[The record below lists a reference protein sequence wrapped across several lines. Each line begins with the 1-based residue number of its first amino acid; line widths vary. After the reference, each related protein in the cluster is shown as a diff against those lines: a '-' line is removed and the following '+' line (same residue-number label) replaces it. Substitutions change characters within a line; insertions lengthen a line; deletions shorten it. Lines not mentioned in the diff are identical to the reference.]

1 MAEIIVLNNVFDTK
15 DKNCYLCNEQK
26 TIKEFLYE
34 QNLDKKDYSL
44 TVEIYD
50 PETDTTYYEPLE
62 DDESNMLVNINVN
75 GLVKD
80 LDYKIQPC
88 DKIIIEIL
96 PASSSNNEDLVGGLI
111 ISGMFFAI
119 AALAIFTGGAGLF
132 GAAAITGEI
141 LANYGTILGF
151 GLLAAGLG
159 ATTLAMTLS
168 SDNTSSSEL
177 SSNSDDNS
185 ERNPSISGSQNQA
198 LGTNAFPL
206 VIGDVIATP
215 FVVGSFYTE
224 YEKNSS
230 FDKTWLGSNQ
240 KAYLLLAVGYA
251 PLLIKDIKL
260 DELKIAGNPKNVL
273 NGILSLDYG
282 SDEIGASWKNNNPRF
297 EISQFGQNRT
307 IYPYTVKQK
316 KIESTLLYCYD
327 KQYSDIATENT
338 ITWQGGT
345 FPTGMRNIPIYFS
358 ESVPYKIS
366 VGIKF
371 PAGLY
376 ETWADSDGNT
386 MYRKIPMNLVVQWRP
401 YYKLVD
407 KNSNATDNGTSRYNK
422 AEGYTIG
429 RYGQWRDFDDN
440 AIIPKVT
447 YNAKDWKYHYKV
459 YSRIDKLYTDGNGNV
474 STSYGYK
481 KDDYFGYW
489 EVYTNSENNYA
500 TDYSDKVNEDERV
513 DDGSNFRWVP
523 LLKYLSKEEC
533 KNLFVQ
539 AFLAKRKINPNATT
553 VWVDGKCY
561 STVGHSWNTTG
572 SAKRWANQFYEEY
585 YYDQHFCWAREHPNI
600 REVLKDTPYQVTNSR
615 VEVQSNYGLSDGTD
629 TNCNPNWIGSTVFC
643 FGKYSGGV
651 NFYKQNDFMPE
662 TISNADR
669 EKLFVKNIN
678 DAKDEMDFE
687 LTATL
692 DQDTILDLINRNP
705 KSIELGGVDD
715 DATTVNEFSDN
726 TECLLDSIQV
736 RVVRLTPCYVAKNID
751 SQQHSYQDVVQWS
764 YLKTYCLDKQK
775 LLQDI
780 DYVEKG
786 KKFPK
791 INCNADSYNVDT
803 QATVITPDGKETL
816 NVKEVMTKEGS
827 SKWNAFPIS
836 NYYSTPLNKTD
847 QENLVTIG
855 VEITPDKLGYISNS
869 INKINLSAKAIM
881 PAFVSNKLKSNPNF
895 IRYVKKENN
904 LYFFCDRYDAQS
916 DILGI
921 SDDSY
926 SITNSSLKWE
936 LASSTGANSEIFDE
950 IKSSALTEIGSKD
963 EITYSYYLKNNSWD
977 KVFFP
982 KKIETK
988 QIDELVTDN
997 NGNVVYEDATTLVPM
1012 YEKVKYGNDWFNYI
1026 KNEMALNKKSYY
1038 DSNSNLIGTRWEAT
1052 ESFIN
1057 TFCSQNAIV
1066 QALGF
1071 LTGKSLGKDAY
1082 AFNSYNTDKF
1092 LRLWRVKGG
1101 EYFYYNTDL
1110 TDAVPITELD
1120 SVLKYAKEAE
1130 SGSEIIFT
1138 EESPIAIDYQNPN
1151 YVDWKW
1157 YYSFRKAEGNFNPV
1171 TLREAIEYTDNID
1184 IGGSYG
1190 ELKYK
1195 CNLYVYQQQKVVN
1208 LFSTILSAARAYWF
1222 YDEKGRYEIHNDKPL
1237 KNPVLLI
1244 TDENC
1249 LSSSNTRSFTKQ
1261 IAGYHITFKDENNS
1275 FQNGEIYVLRE
1286 GQTLENHTRDIKD
1299 LSFSGITNAKQA
1311 WALGAYLL
1319 GQSITQR
1326 EIWTRKLNHIGNS
1339 LTIGSL
1345 VNVQSSTLEIGTD
1358 NSGRIT
1364 KLIEDENYIY
1374 GFLIDNVYSYRAEYN
1389 ADESNVQGCSIM
1401 QPTESTSSRIVTVRF
1416 ANKNQQTKGISVVQ
1430 NDETIIYS
1438 NCYGKTNLVLLEKRI
1453 IKANHKQENQK
1464 DDEDTET
1471 SSLSNFIPKLGDIVA
1486 FGNVGRITSKAV
1498 VFNLTYD
1505 ENNCVTVQLYPYFD
1519 SLYSAGKKLPIYES
1533 NITRKS
1539 ITDNIPIKNAETYSI
1554 VNNSIEKSNSN
1565 IQSQISKIEDSINNI
1580 VLDADT
1586 TPPTIPI
1593 LQSCISDNLGDIS
1606 ITFLQSTDEESGV
1619 HHYVLYKKQDGGML
1633 EQSLI
1638 IEYDEQAT
1646 SGYIIKDYPSVKNKN
1661 YTYYVSAVDNN
1672 GNESAFSNGI
1682 NVKSEVTEKPYIPTN
1697 FIATAFENYIKLHWD
1712 FEKSTNSVY
1721 NPNRFKLEVKRNS
1734 TSNWEEIAES
1744 SINEFSYYFDR
1755 TKDGYPEIDDLS
1767 AYQFRVKSISVYDV
1781 ESDYCLLTKIKTD
1794 NYLGWEIGTIDVS
1807 SYAVEGLLYVKIN
1820 YTNSSYGEKYFTIN
1834 YGDNVIAEN
1843 VSSGRLFAFKLIGY
1857 QEVSDITNKDIIVS
1871 CKSVA
1876 NNSSVTLKGSNIDIS
1891 LYKTYKI
1898 TKPTVSAYADR
1909 TGVHINWTDNSGD
1922 YYLIPTYT
1930 LQINSK
1936 DVLSAKNVLSYD
1948 NLFADN
1954 IYPTKNDIAKISIKL
1969 KVETEADSV
1978 EVSNITIDV
1987 SNFLGWIPNVPDI
2000 RISVSGRTV
2009 PLSWNIQNDN
2019 VYDFLG
2025 CEIQVAKAYKIVNDT
2040 YIVITDKTELEWYA
2054 PALGLNPYE
2063 NLDNYKKGDKD
2074 SYLSVKGSSVAFS
2087 VPLYGQD
2094 NDGTISTMYAYRA
2107 RAYTKGGKSAWT
2119 DTYFVEVKPVSAY
2132 DVVKAWDLNDNG
2144 EKVKLDGALGV
2155 KQIFVE
2161 ELAAISANL
2170 GYITDGALQ
2179 GDQYNY
2185 WAVNDIKLEDGTVLC
2200 KGAFRVGGK
2209 EQYIEVKPIIENGVA
2224 TGEYNINFVV
2234 NDVSISSDGTRI
2246 DGQSFTVYDKDGQL
2260 MFKTSPEGN
2269 FILVDEGTFTYT
2281 KPLVNTL
2288 YTDIPNPALADV
2300 TNYRI
2305 VNNLNYNDKIYTA
2318 ILFLSPSYDDYGNS
2332 FLSLYSEDDKIQ
2344 IWSSKDWQKDNS
2356 PYNILKSSDNKLV
2369 ALRVDCTS
2377 NNTVS
2382 FKKSVYDFESNKL
2395 NDSLLYS
2402 YNTSNTPTDDLFLV
2416 LDALTKEDTMPMVL
2430 DDWLINVT
2438 CTKDSA
2444 TFDNTTT
2451 FYALNLKTNSYFIKS
2466 FTNRNFFFDNVYS
2479 YITKDDKY
2487 FYVLTFAR
2495 LATLCIRIN
2504 IENQEIGIIG
2514 LPFVSY
2520 QGTRENFFNVKENS
2534 FVRCVNNKLYVF
2546 LITPSFYKTTQSAE
2560 TLTTDAIGI
2569 IDLSAVNWATSSSN
2583 IQLSKG
2589 ILYTCNSARY
2599 YPISVFSKN
2608 TDIYLI
2614 DRYLSGDGTSD
2625 TTATLAPFFTNFFF
2639 CSLKDDKKISY
2650 ELTEIAG
2657 TVIVEKSKKL
2667 KNINYDSGPVF
2678 TYDFLV
2684 STPRCFVDSN
2694 NEVTMQG
2701 LQISITDDGC
2711 ITDYL
2716 ANGFTSDLGAEYA
2729 LYFLSLEKSFAKITN
2744 IKFYKELSHEITK
2757 KEVYG
2762 TGIGFTQILYDN
2774 KNNVVRYGLD
2784 NGFHLDFDKEGN
2796 LLSTQ
2801 GEQGIRGEK
2810 GDKGDKGDTGA
2821 IGAQGYSIVS
2831 SVSRNEQTDDWWSI
2845 YGTIGHTEAWNNTEN
2860 SRNGC
2865 RIGDIFTVVGTSTSG
2880 KAHIAF
2886 YKSTT
2891 ASGKLTGTCI
2901 AYSYAEKG
2909 EKGDK
2914 GDKGTTGNG
2923 ISSITYYYATST
2935 SQTQPSTI
2943 TSTSIPTLS
2952 TTNKYLWQKQVIT
2965 YTDGTN
2971 KTNIALICVYGDK
2984 GNTGE
2989 KGTSITKVEQT
3000 ETSSVSGGKNK
3011 LTVTLSDGTKSEF
3024 VVTNGKLI
3032 FPAGFVYTQYSGTAS
3047 PATLGLEVA
3056 TNCAWVDITSKYTG
3070 AFFRAFYSSSGAF
3083 SDTSISQQSSQ
3094 LSSHTHT
3101 INHEHTVSTSVSN
3114 AHHVYF
3120 TGSKGHPSA
3129 NANVNT
3135 DYQLGGNSNTSVSVS
3150 VGSYSGSSGSTGSS
3164 ELRPRNVAIKIWQVQ
3179 EV

>member
-1 MAEIIVLNNVFDTK
+1 MMFVNLFENAFTSDYKKLEVENNSSILEIAKNNNLDLE
-15 DKNCYLCNEQK
+15 NCLIFVNGSQK
-26 TIKEFLYE
+26 TSNYILKENDVCTIRQFPGAA
-34 QNLDKKDYSL
+34 
-44 TVEIYD
+44 TVATVLFASVATLVSVELVKGAVSVISGGKYGG
-50 PETDTTYYEPLE
+50 EPLINSFLPKST
-62 DDESNMLVNINVN
+62 DVNVANTQQN
-75 GLVKD
+75 
-80 LDYKIQPC
+80 
-88 DKIIIEIL
+88 
-96 PASSSNNEDLVGGLI
+96 ASMNL
-111 ISGMFFAI
+111 
-119 AALAIFTGGAGLF
+119 
-132 GAAAITGEI
+132 
-141 LANYGTILGF
+141 
-151 GLLAAGLG
+151 
-159 ATTLAMTLS
+159 
-168 SDNTSSSEL
+168 
-177 SSNSDDNS
+177 
-185 ERNPSISGSQNQA
+185 PSINGA
-198 LGTNAFPL
+198 
-206 VIGDVIATP
+206 
-215 FVVGSFYTE
+215 
-224 YEKNSS
+224 
-230 FDKTWLGSNQ
+230 SNQ
-240 KAYLLLAVGYA
+240 KALGKAIPFIIGKTLFAPYVINDGYTTISDGDGKDKYGGIQTFHCLYLVGYN
-251 PLLIKDIKL
+251 D
-260 DELKIAGNPKNVL
+260 LKIENVSLGSHLISSNSENIENGKLKN
-273 NGILSLDYG
+273 D
-282 SDEIGASWKNNNPRF
+282 
-297 EISQFGQNRT
+297 
-307 IYPYTVKQK
+307 
-316 KIESTLLYCYD
+316 
-327 KQYSDIATENT
+327 
-338 ITWQGGT
+338 GT
-345 FPTGMRNIPIYFS
+345 YFS
-358 ESVPYKIS
+358 EADYSPLIEIQQGSNEVSLIPQKVVQTNYNVELLYSVNESLKAYGFSAKYPHKIEFE
-366 VGIKF
+366 VQF
-371 PAGLY
+371 PNGLY
-376 ETWADSDGNT
+376 GYDSDGNQIEKTVDIHIQMSIDGGKTWIKTPFTLSHTTDVSSSDETINRITAKHFYT
-386 MYRKIPMNLVVQWRP
+386 MRLVGVMSISDYDYANSIENHVVQ
-401 YYKLVD
+401 
-407 KNSNATDNGTSRYNK
+407 
-422 AEGYTIG
+422 
-429 RYGQWRDFDDN
+429 F
-440 AIIPKVT
+440 KVWKT
-447 YNAKDWKYHYKV
+447 VAK
-459 YSRIDKLYTDGNGNV
+459 
-474 STSYGYK
+474 
-481 KDDYFGYW
+481 
-489 EVYTNSENNYA
+489 NSENNNDVDNLVFSAIRTWCYNDKESNSSVGLVAQVPMIEKYRDRTCRLGFEIKADTYTSGTLQELNLIA
-500 TDYSDKVNEDERV
+500 TSKAHIWDGIGWSTTTKATNNPASLALLALTKNARGDYSYKTTVQKNYLISDKLDLESFGRLYELCDKNISWTSSKGISYSVKQFECNGAVLNQTKTLDLVNSILRCCRSFITLRGKKYGIFSDVEQENSVLILSNQNVYSRTNSKDFADIPDGFSINFVNALEDYQEDTIIVVPNGVDETNPDLKLEQLEYPYITNAYHVKKEGLYQLRCRNLRREIWNASIGIDGYLIEVGDKVEIQDDTILVGIGDGAEVKNVILDNSNSGILGIKTDAKFHITDLSQTYGIRFTKIVERN
-513 DDGSNFRWVP
+513 GEQVP
-523 LLKYLSKEEC
+523 RV
-533 KNLFVQ
+533 FV
-539 AFLAKRKINPNATT
+539 KKVT
-553 VWVDGKCY
+553 VRETQD
-561 STVGHSWNTTG
+561 N
-572 SAKRWANQFYEEY
+572 
-585 YYDQHFCWAREHPNI
+585 YYDEFYFIDEI
-600 REVLKDTPYQVTNSR
+600 SLDDESKIEIDDIIVFGI
-615 VEVQSNYGLSDGTD
+615 YGKET
-629 TNCNPNWIGSTVFC
+629 TEAIC
-643 FGKYSGGV
+643 FGK
-651 NFYKQNDFMPE
+651 
-662 TISNADR
+662 
-669 EKLFVKNIN
+669 
-678 DAKDEMDFE
+678 KDNGDNSFE
-687 LTATL
+687 LT
-692 DQDTILDLINRNP
+692 LIPYDKNVYN
-705 KSIELGGVDD
+705 
-715 DATTVNEFSDN
+715 
-726 TECLLDSIQV
+726 DS
-736 RVVRLTPCYVAKNID
+736 LTKFDYDSKITKYV
-751 SQQHSYQDVVQWS
+751 S
-764 YLKTYCLDKQK
+764 
-775 LLQDI
+775 
-780 DYVEKG
+780 
-786 KKFPK
+786 
-791 INCNADSYNVDT
+791 
-803 QATVITPDGKETL
+803 
-816 NVKEVMTKEGS
+816 EGS
-827 SKWNAFPIS
+827 
-836 NYYSTPLNKTD
+836 
-847 QENLVTIG
+847 VIG
-855 VEITPDKLGYISNS
+855 L
-869 INKINLSAKAIM
+869 
-881 PAFVSNKLKSNPNF
+881 
-895 IRYVKKENN
+895 
-904 LYFFCDRYDAQS
+904 
-916 DILGI
+916 
-921 SDDSY
+921 
-926 SITNSSLKWE
+926 
-936 LASSTGANSEIFDE
+936 
-950 IKSSALTEIGSKD
+950 
-963 EITYSYYLKNNSWD
+963 
-977 KVFFP
+977 
-982 KKIETK
+982 
-988 QIDELVTDN
+988 
-997 NGNVVYEDATTLVPM
+997 
-1012 YEKVKYGNDWFNYI
+1012 
-1026 KNEMALNKKSYY
+1026 
-1038 DSNSNLIGTRWEAT
+1038 
-1052 ESFIN
+1052 
-1057 TFCSQNAIV
+1057 
-1066 QALGF
+1066 
-1071 LTGKSLGKDAY
+1071 
-1082 AFNSYNTDKF
+1082 
-1092 LRLWRVKGG
+1092 
-1101 EYFYYNTDL
+1101 
-1110 TDAVPITELD
+1110 
-1120 SVLKYAKEAE
+1120 
-1130 SGSEIIFT
+1130 T
-1138 EESPIAIDYQNPN
+1138 EES
-1151 YVDWKW
+1151 
-1157 YYSFRKAEGNFNPV
+1157 
-1171 TLREAIEYTDNID
+1171 
-1184 IGGSYG
+1184 
-1190 ELKYK
+1190 
-1195 CNLYVYQQQKVVN
+1195 
-1208 LFSTILSAARAYWF
+1208 
-1222 YDEKGRYEIHNDKPL
+1222 
-1237 KNPVLLI
+1237 
-1244 TDENC
+1244 
-1249 LSSSNTRSFTKQ
+1249 
-1261 IAGYHITFKDENNS
+1261 
-1275 FQNGEIYVLRE
+1275 
-1286 GQTLENHTRDIKD
+1286 
-1299 LSFSGITNAKQA
+1299 
-1311 WALGAYLL
+1311 
-1319 GQSITQR
+1319 
-1326 EIWTRKLNHIGNS
+1326 LNER
-1339 LTIGSL
+1339 L
-1345 VNVQSSTLEIGTD
+1345 Q
-1358 NSGRIT
+1358 
-1364 KLIEDENYIY
+1364 
-1374 GFLIDNVYSYRAEYN
+1374 
-1389 ADESNVQGCSIM
+1389 
-1401 QPTESTSSRIVTVRF
+1401 
-1416 ANKNQQTKGISVVQ
+1416 
-1430 NDETIIYS
+1430 
-1438 NCYGKTNLVLLEKRI
+1438 
-1453 IKANHKQENQK
+1453 
-1464 DDEDTET
+1464 
-1471 SSLSNFIPKLGDIVA
+1471 
-1486 FGNVGRITSKAV
+1486 
-1498 VFNLTYD
+1498 
-1505 ENNCVTVQLYPYFD
+1505 
-1519 SLYSAGKKLPIYES
+1519 
-1533 NITRKS
+1533 
-1539 ITDNIPIKNAETYSI
+1539 
-1554 VNNSIEKSNSN
+1554 KSNSN

-1606 ITFLQSTDEESGV
+1606 ITFLQSIDEESGV

-1672 GNESAFSNGI
+1672 GNESALSNGI

-1781 ESDYCLLTKIKTD
+1781 ESDYCSLTKIKTD

-1948 NLFADN
+1948 NLFDNN
-1954 IYPTKNDIAKISIKL
+1954 IYPTKDDIAKISIKL

-2025 CEIQVAKAYKIVNDT
+2025 CEIQVAKAYKILNDT
-2040 YIVITDKTELEWYA
+2040 YTVITDKTELEWYA

-2209 EQYIEVKPIIENGVA
+2209 EQYIEVKPIIKNGVA

-2269 FILVDEGTFTYT
+2269 FILVDEGTFTYN
-2281 KPLVNTL
+2281 KPLATTL
-2288 YTDIPNPALADV
+2288 YTDIPNNMLLMDV
-2300 TNYRI
+2300 TKYRI

-2416 LDALTKEDTMPMVL
+2416 LYELTKEDTMPMVL
-2430 DDWLINVT
+2430 DDWLINAT
-2438 CTKDSA
+2438 CTEDSA
-2444 TFDNTTT
+2444 TYDNTTT

-2466 FTNRNFFFDNVYS
+2466 VTDRNPFFDNDYS
-2479 YITKDDKY
+2479 YITKDDNY
-2487 FYVLTFAR
+2487 FYILSFGR
-2495 LATLCIRIN
+2495 LSTICVRIN

-2520 QGTRENFFNVKENS
+2520 QGTRESFFNVKENS

-2614 DRYLSGDGTSD
+2614 DRYWQSDGTSD
-2625 TTATLAPFFTNFFF
+2625 TTNVLAPFLTNFFF

-2657 TVIVEKSKKL
+2657 TVNVEKSKKL

-2701 LQISITDDGC
+2701 LQPSITDDGC

-2716 ANGFTSDLGAEYA
+2716 ANGFTSDLGDEYA

-2774 KNNVVRYGLD
+2774 KNNVIRYGLD

-2845 YGTIGHTEAWNNTEN
+2845 YGTIGHSEAWNNTEN

-3032 FPAGFVYTQYSGTAS
+3032 FPVGFVYTQYSGTAS

-3056 TNCAWVDITSKYTG
+3056 ENCAWVDITSKYTG
-3070 AFFRAFYSSSGAF
+3070 AFFRAYYSSSGSF

-3094 LSSHTHT
+3094 LSSHKHT
-3101 INHEHTVSTSVSN
+3101 IDHEHTVSTSVSN

-3150 VGSYSGSSGSTGSS
+3150 VGSYSGSSGPTGSS